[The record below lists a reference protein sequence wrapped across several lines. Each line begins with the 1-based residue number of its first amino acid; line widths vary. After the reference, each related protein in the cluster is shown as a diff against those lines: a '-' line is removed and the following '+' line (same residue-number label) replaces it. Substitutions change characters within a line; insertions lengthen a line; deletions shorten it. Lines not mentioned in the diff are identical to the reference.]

1 LREWFRNNS
10 KGKTTPASGG
20 SSAGRALSV
29 LLGQRARGTRDLK
42 EIEVYSKLHYESKV
56 KPLVS
61 DTLKNNVV
69 QPTQRLS
76 TVRQHTAE
84 CFADESE
91 EVKKEIREETV
102 RLNASRRLG
111 DVVGQHPRTKEEVYR

>member
-1 LREWFRNNS
+1 MREWFRNNS
-10 KGKTTPASGG
+10 KGKTTPGG
-20 SSAGRALSV
+20 SSTGRALSV

-42 EIEVYSKLHYESKV
+42 EIEVYSKLHYKSKV

-61 DTLKNNVV
+61 DTLRNNDV

-76 TVRQHTAE
+76 TVRQHTTE

-91 EVKKEIREETV
+91 EVKQEILEETAH
-102 RLNASRRLG
+102 LNAARRLG
-111 DVVGQHPRTKEEVYR
+111 DVEGQHPRTKEEVYR